1 MIRKAGTEDIP
12 AIREMADVV
21 FRQTYR
27 EILSPAQMEYMMNM
41 MYSVQSLEA
50 QMLREGNI
58 FFIEDGGGY
67 VSYRPDG
74 WTEDGRERFHLEKLY
89 VLPEHQGT
97 GLGRRLFETV
107 LIEAK
112 ATRGAE
118 ATSRTAATAPIAN
131 GATAKAAGGAEATSR
146 TAATAPIANG
156 ATAKATESATI
167 RIELNVNR
175 NNPALGFYEHM
186 GMRRDREGD
195 FPIGGGF
202 YMNDYIMAIDI

>member
-112 ATRGAE
+112 A
-118 ATSRTAATAPIAN
+118 
-131 GATAKAAGGAEATSR
+131 AGGAEATSR

-175 NNPALGFYEHM
+175 NNPALGFYKHM